1 MRRGRQ
7 VSEREKGGDQVVS
20 DETNKPSPDPSQPPG
35 NAGPYSQHVQH
46 APVGARLPDHVTPGV
61 FCTGVIVMEGP
72 QEFVLDFVQTLC
84 RPPRVCARVVLT
96 PSVMS
101 LFVGALKENLQK
113 YEHSFGPPKPMPLPN
128 PERRPN
134 IQEVYQ
140 DLKLPDELLS
150 GVYANMVMIGHSPAE
165 FSLDFITRF
174 FPTAAVSARVFLSA
188 SQVPQVLNG
197 LTNSLQNRLNRE
209 SGQQGK
215 PPPSS

>member
-1 MRRGRQ
+1 M
-7 VSEREKGGDQVVS
+7 S
-20 DETNKPSPDPSQPPG
+20 DETNNPSPDPSQPSG
-35 NAGPYSQHVQH
+35 SSGAHSQHVQH
-46 APVGARLPDHVTPGV
+46 SPVGARLPEHVTPGV

-84 RPPRVCARVVLT
+84 RPPRVGVRVVLS
-96 PSVMS
+96 PNVMS

-113 YEHSFGPPKPMPLPN
+113 FEQAFGSPKPRPPPN
-128 PERRPN
+128 TDRRPS

-174 FPTAAVSARVFLSA
+174 FPTAAVSARVYLSA

-197 LTNSLQNRLNRE
+197 LTTSLQNRLNRE

-215 PPPSS
+215 PPASP